1 MKDSRYKGNTS
12 DSSCST
18 FVKILEILPAHPSV
32 DIGSRCGTTA
42 PDAIAACVPNEI
54 QPDISAPLIA
64 PQMAPKLLLHGTS
77 MPRVKIPNVVP
88 AAMADNEVAT
98 LNKIKSFLVI
108 ISKDQYL
115 CDFSTESGHTS
126 KIPPSFST
134 TNKKISD
141 SAPKAKTLPLTIA
154 FDALSDG

>member
-1 MKDSRYKGNTS
+1 MEKKIEFYEIIDCNEVIFNVLGLIHMKDSRYKGNTS

-18 FVKILEILPAHPSV
+18 FVKILETLPTHPSV
-32 DIGSRCGTTA
+32 DIWSRCGTTA

-54 QPDISAPLIA
+54 QPEIIAPLIA

-98 LNKIKSFLVI
+98 LNKIKSFLVKSRSLYFQNI
-108 ISKDQYL
+108 
-115 CDFSTESGHTS
+115 
-126 KIPPSFST
+126 
-134 TNKKISD
+134 
-141 SAPKAKTLPLTIA
+141 
-154 FDALSDG
+154 